1 MKKIVV
7 TAVTELNVRR
17 ALEQV
22 IDQLAVVSKGLE
34 TVSYRLNMS
43 LKEIENLSERLDNV
57 EEGGGCWAVLI

>member
-34 TVSYRLNMS
+34 TVSFRLNMS

-57 EEGGGCWAVLI
+57 EEGGG

>member
-17 ALEQV
+17 ALEQL

-34 TVSYRLNMS
+34 TVSFRLNMS

-57 EEGGGCWAVLI
+57 EEGGG

>member
-17 ALEQV
+17 ALEQL

-34 TVSYRLNMS
+34 TVSSRLNMS

-57 EEGGGCWAVLI
+57 EEGGG

>member
-57 EEGGGCWAVLI
+57 EEGGG

>member
-7 TAVTELNVRR
+7 TAITELNVRR

-34 TVSYRLNMS
+34 TVSSGLNMS
-43 LKEIENLSERLDNV
+43 LKEIEGLSERLDSV
-57 EEGGGCWAVLI
+57 EEGGG

>member
-22 IDQLAVVSKGLE
+22 IDQLAVVAKGLE

-57 EEGGGCWAVLI
+57 EEGGG